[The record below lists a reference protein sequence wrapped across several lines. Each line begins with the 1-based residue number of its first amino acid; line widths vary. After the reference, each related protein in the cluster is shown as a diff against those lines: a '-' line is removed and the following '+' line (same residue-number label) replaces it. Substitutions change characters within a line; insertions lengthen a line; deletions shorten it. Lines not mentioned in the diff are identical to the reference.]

1 MDILVNVFDK
11 IVIIIPSLNPDEK
24 LKGTVK
30 GLIEQGFK
38 DIVLVNDGS
47 DAEHSANFPSLDE
60 FPQCSLLVHEVNR
73 GKGAALKT
81 AFSYVLETRTDCLGV
96 ITVDGDGQH
105 LPKDVLACANRLA
118 ASPDALILGVRD
130 FSLPG
135 VPPKS
140 RFGNK
145 LTSTVFRFGCGLK
158 ISDTQTGLRA
168 IPFGCLG
175 DFLEINGDRFEYE
188 TNMLLELKKLRI
200 PVEEQVIETVYE
212 DGNKATHF
220 HPIRDSF
227 RIYRRIFLF
236 MFSSISAA
244 AIDFVAF
251 FLLLTFLNESPYAT
265 LISTA
270 VARVIS
276 SIYNY
281 LVNKKLVFG
290 SKKSTITTLVRY
302 YILAAFIMVLSGT
315 AVDAVS
321 ALLAQSEPIIVT
333 GIKFVIDMILFAV
346 SFFIQKSWFFGK
358 KKIIEKE

>member
-1 MDILVNVFDK
+1 MNVFDK
-11 IVIIIPSLNPDEK
+11 TVIIIPSLNPDGK
-24 LKGTVK
+24 LKETVK
-30 GLIEQGFK
+30 GLIAQGFN

-145 LTSTVFRFGCGLK
+145 LTSAVFRFGCGLK

-168 IPFGCLG
+168 IPFGCLR

-188 TNMLLELKKLRI
+188 TNMLLDLKKLRI

-220 HPIRDSF
+220 HPIRDSL

-251 FLLLTFLNESPYAT
+251 FIFSMLLEKVPGSVY
-265 LISTA
+265 ISTA
-270 VARVIS
+270 AARVIS

-281 LVNKKLVFG
+281 AVNKKLVFG
-290 SKKSTITTLVRY
+290 SKNSTASTLVKY
-302 YILAAFIMVLSGT
+302 YILAAGIMILSATSVDGVSVLLG
-315 AVDAVS
+315 
-321 ALLAQSEPIIVT
+321 QSRPIVVT
-333 GIKFVIDMILFAV
+333 GIKFVIDMVLFSV
-346 SFFIQKSWFFGK
+346 SFFIQKYWVFAK
-358 KKIIEKE
+358 KK